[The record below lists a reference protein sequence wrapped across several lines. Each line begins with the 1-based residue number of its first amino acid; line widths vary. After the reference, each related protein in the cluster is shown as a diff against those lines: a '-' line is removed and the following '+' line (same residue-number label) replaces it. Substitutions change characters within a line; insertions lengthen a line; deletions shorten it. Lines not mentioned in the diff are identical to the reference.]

1 MTKVVLYPLND
12 NEKKGL
18 PADIDLLEQA
28 IQSLKAKPTDERR
41 NRHLNDVLIRVLEQ
55 VKFKLRNVEVD
66 VSDIPSQT
74 RSDINDLN
82 KSIQELKTNPDNVDL
97 IYRLHNDIID
107 VQEMDLSY

>member
-97 IYRLHNDIID
+97 IYRLHNDMID

>member
-28 IQSLKAKPTDERR
+28 IQSLKVKPTDERR

-55 VKFKLRNVEVD
+55 VKFKLREVEVD
-66 VSDIPSQT
+66 VPDTPSQT

-82 KSIQELKTNPDNVDL
+82 QSIQELKTNPDNVDL

-107 VQEMDLSY
+107 VREMDFSY